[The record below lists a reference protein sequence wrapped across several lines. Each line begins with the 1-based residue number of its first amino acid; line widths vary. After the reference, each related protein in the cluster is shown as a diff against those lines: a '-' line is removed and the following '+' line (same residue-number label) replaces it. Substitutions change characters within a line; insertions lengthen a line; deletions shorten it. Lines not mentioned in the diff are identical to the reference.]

1 MANEVKGIDR
11 PLKDILA
18 TALVSYYQI
27 PDYQRPYQWTEKN
40 CEKLLD
46 DLFEDYEEDRES
58 DYFCG
63 SLVLVKSDPDSKTE
77 TYDIVDGQQRLSTFI
92 LLAKVLT
99 TLYNNEVLN
108 NKTSK
113 DFLEKSLGDTDG
125 EKRKRLTFSAIGLNA
140 KDDFQDTLD
149 FFDNLDASKG
159 KNSKINDPSKGKNS
173 KINDPSKGK
182 NSKINDPS
190 KGKNS
195 KINDP
200 SKGKNNYLKNAICLI
215 NYLREKEIESIND
228 FIRWLYFKVT
238 FIKTTC
244 TNISMALR
252 IFSVLNA
259 RGLPLHAI
267 DVFKV
272 ELLKK
277 LAKEKDQEE
286 FVSRWNALRQKCS
299 ENKSKFPKR
308 KENKR
313 EKNAAEILFSWY
325 LIYLNPVTSGKS
337 MEERLADQ
345 FERLNKPPLEY
356 LKDIENFYNAYCKVL
371 EMQDRHAHL
380 LSYLASDFWR
390 VILCTSI
397 LHHYSPQDIETLKEL
412 LVKFYYQDWVAGQT
426 KSTRSQTCCNIII
439 ALKEKKSVEHIASIV
454 KKYFKDKNITQR
466 FKENLQDS
474 NLYTKFYFAGKSAK
488 KNSWLKPILILVE
501 YFVSDDSC
509 PKRIQMD
516 KNLHVEHIL
525 PQQPGSSSQWVKD
538 FSEEERGLYTHS
550 LANLTLLGG
559 KKNTQASNKDF
570 KEKKEIYMGNAVKLG
585 KDKRGREKTF
595 KVMTCYKMTID
606 IAHKYTEWTPKSLE
620 KRKEELIKII
630 ESVLTL

>member
-1 MANEVKGIDR
+1 MANESIKGEAYQ
-11 PLKDILA
+11 LKGILA
-18 TALVSYYQI
+18 TEFDSYYQMPI
-27 PDYQRPYQWTEKN
+27 YQRPYQWTEEN
-40 CEKLLD
+40 CKKLLD
-46 DLFEDYEEDRES
+46 DLLSSYEYYKENA
-58 DYFCG
+58 YFCG
-63 SLVLVKSDPDSKTE
+63 SLVLITIDTDSETNAE

-92 LLAKVLT
+92 LLAKVLA

-125 EKRKRLTFSAIGLNA
+125 EKRKRLTFNTIWLNA
-140 KDDFQDTLD
+140 KDDFQDALD

-159 KNSKINDPSKGKNS
+159 KDSKSNDPSKGKNS
-173 KINDPSKGK
+173 
-182 NSKINDPS
+182 
-190 KGKNS
+190 
-195 KINDP
+195 
-200 SKGKNNYLKNAICLI
+200 YLKNAICLKD
-215 NYLREKEIESIND
+215 YLEKKEIENIND
-228 FIRWLYFKVT
+228 FIKWLYHKVT

-244 TNISMALR
+244 PNISMALR

-267 DVFKV
+267 DVFKA

-299 ENKSKFPKR
+299 KNESKFPKR

-313 EKNAAEILFSWY
+313 ERNAAETLFSWY
-325 LIYLNPVTSGKS
+325 LTYLNPVTGAKN

-345 FERLNKPPLEY
+345 FERLDKSPSEY
-356 LKDIENFYNAYCKVL
+356 LKGIENFYNAYCEVL

-397 LHHYSPQDIETLKEL
+397 LHHYSDQDIEALKEL
-412 LVKFYYQDWVAGQT
+412 LVKFYYQNWVAEQT
-426 KSTRSQTCCNIII
+426 EPKKQTNYNIIK
-439 ALKEKKSVEHIASIV
+439 ALKEKQSVENIASIV
-454 KKYFKDKNITQR
+454 KKYLDDNKITQHFR
-466 FKENLQDS
+466 EKLKDDH
-474 NLYTKFYFAGKSAK
+474 LYEQHKRSS
-488 KNSWLKPILILVE
+488 KNSWLRPILILVE
-501 YFVSDDSC
+501 YSISDDPR
-509 PKRIQMD
+509 PKRIEKGD
-516 KNLHVEHIL
+516 FHVEHIL
-525 PQQPGSSSQWVKD
+525 PQNPGPSSQWVKD
-538 FSEEERGLYTHS
+538 FSEEERKLYTHS

-559 KKNTQASNKDF
+559 KKNTKASNLDF
-570 KEKKEIYMGNAVKLG
+570 KDKKKIYMGEEIRLSK
-585 KDKRGREKTF
+585 KKPF

-606 IAHKYTEWTPKSLE
+606 IAHNYTEWTPKSLE
-620 KRKEELIKII
+620 KRKEELIQII

>member
-1 MANEVKGIDR
+1 MANESIEGKAYQ
-11 PLKDILA
+11 LKDILA
-18 TALVSYYQI
+18 TEFEAYYQI
-27 PDYQRPYQWTEKN
+27 PIYQRPYQWTEKN

-46 DLFEDYEEDRES
+46 DLLSSYECYKES

-63 SLVLVKSDPDSKTE
+63 SLVLIAIGTDSATNAK
-77 TYDIVDGQQRLSTFI
+77 TYDVVDGQQRLSTFI
-92 LLAKVLT
+92 LLAKVLA

-125 EKRKRLTFSAIGLNA
+125 EKRKRLTFNTIGLNA
-140 KDDFQDTLD
+140 KDDFQDALD
-149 FFDNLDASKG
+149 FFDDLDASKG
-159 KNSKINDPSKGKNS
+159 KDSKSNDPSKGKNS
-173 KINDPSKGK
+173 
-182 NSKINDPS
+182 
-190 KGKNS
+190 
-195 KINDP
+195 
-200 SKGKNNYLKNAICLI
+200 YLKNAICLKD
-215 NYLREKEIESIND
+215 YLEKKEIENIND
-228 FIRWLYFKVT
+228 FIKWLYFKVV

-244 TNISMALR
+244 PNISMALR

-267 DVFKV
+267 DIFKV

-299 ENKSKFPKR
+299 KNESKFPKR
-308 KENKR
+308 PKENKR

-325 LIYLNPVTSGKS
+325 LTYLNPVTSGKN

-356 LKDIENFYNAYCKVL
+356 LKGIENFYNAYGEVL

-397 LHHYSPQDIETLKEL
+397 LHHYSDQDIEALKEL
-412 LVKFYYQDWVAGQT
+412 LVKFYYQNWVAEQT
-426 KSTRSQTCCNIII
+426 EPKKQTNCNIIK
-439 ALKEKKSVEHIASIV
+439 ALKEKQSVENIASIV
-454 KKYFKDKNITQR
+454 KEYLDDDNNKITQNFR
-466 FKENLQDS
+466 EKLKDDH
-474 NLYTKFYFAGKSAK
+474 LYEKHKRAS
-488 KNSWLKPILILVE
+488 KNSWLRPILILVE
-501 YFVSDDSC
+501 YFISDDPR
-509 PKRIQMD
+509 PKRIE
-516 KNLHVEHIL
+516 KNDFHVEHIL
-525 PQQPGSSSQWVKD
+525 PQKPDLSSQWMKD
-538 FSEEERGLYTHS
+538 FSEEERGLCTHS

-559 KKNTQASNKDF
+559 NKNTQASNLDF
-570 KEKKEIYMGNAVKLG
+570 KDKKKIYMGEEIRL
-585 KDKRGREKTF
+585 RKTKPS

-620 KRKEELIKII
+620 KRKEELIQII
-630 ESVLTL
+630 ESVLEL